1 MVLSRGGKKL
11 SRGGKGL
18 MLSIILGIL
27 MGVNP
32 YFSQPLMAKEPV
44 TKEQLIKAAFVY
56 NFLKFVKLP
65 ENHSEITICVEGN
78 SPMREALT
86 SLEGKRVENKV
97 IQLKICSLRFDPK
110 ACQVL
115 FLANGSEKRIK
126 EMVKGCEKDGILTI
140 SDLPE
145 AVDNGVMIGLIKR
158 EGKIRFEI
166 NLRSAKK
173 AGIFISSKLLRLS
186 QRVVK

>member
-1 MVLSRGGKKL
+1 MVLNRGSKKL
-11 SRGGKGL
+11 SRGEKGL

-27 MGVNP
+27 MGVTP

-44 TKEQLIKAAFVY
+44 TKEHLLKAAFVY
-56 NFLKFVKLP
+56 NFLKFVRLP
-65 ENHSEITICVEGN
+65 KDSSEITICIEGN
-78 SPMREALT
+78 SPMGEALK
-86 SLEGKRVENKV
+86 SLEGKRVNDQV
-97 IQLKICSLRFDPK
+97 IRLKECSVHCDPK

-145 AVDNGVMIGLIKR
+145 AVDNGVMIGLVRI
-158 EGKIRFEI
+158 EGKIRFEV
-166 NLRSAKK
+166 NLRSAQK